1 MSELTYAD
9 LSTGREIFLPLTSE
23 RARIE
28 GTTGNGHVR
37 LLLLTGGEKGREITL
52 PPSEVLTFWTAVP
65 ALVASPPSYAPDGSC
80 GYHLTAGRVS
90 GWVKVG
96 NDGRTVYATLDRAPW
111 LSVGSV
117 ESAAELTPTWVTDH
131 ADAILAR
138 FHR

>member
-9 LSTGREIFLPLTSE
+9 LSTGREIFLSLTSE

-28 GTTGNGHVR
+28 GTTDNDHVR
-37 LLLLTGGEKGREITL
+37 LLLLTGGQKGSEITL

-65 ALVASPPSYAPDGSC
+65 ALVARPPVYAPDGSR
-80 GYHLTAGRVS
+80 GYFLTTGRVS

-96 NDGRTVYATLDRAPW
+96 DDGRTVYATLDRAAW
-111 LSVGSV
+111 RSVGSV
-117 ESAAELTPTWVTDH
+117 ESAAELTREWVTDH